1 MRTLG
6 GEFQHTLSECLAV
19 ALEVIPREN
28 CSHVGTNIAL
38 LDDVHRCGACF
49 DSQQGSAGQGAREK
63 KKYFV
68 LLCLPPRNV
77 SFPSIMIIGA

>member
-1 MRTLG
+1 M
-6 GEFQHTLSECLAV
+6 
-19 ALEVIPREN
+19 LEVIPREN
-28 CSHVGTNIAL
+28 WSHVGTKIAQ

-49 DSQQGSAGQGAREK
+49 DSQQGSPGQGASEK

-77 SFPSIMIIGA
+77 SFPSNVIVGV